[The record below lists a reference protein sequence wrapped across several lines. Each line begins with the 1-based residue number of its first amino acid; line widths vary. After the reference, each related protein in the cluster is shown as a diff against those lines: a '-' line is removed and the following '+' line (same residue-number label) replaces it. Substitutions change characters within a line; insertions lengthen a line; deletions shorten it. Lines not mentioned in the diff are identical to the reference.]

1 MGLTIKAKSNILT
14 TLVSNYYKTRANRL
28 HGRRSWSN
36 QPLAV
41 SQTDMTFSFLLVQ
54 AAIVFLLSSADIVN
68 ELLGSV
74 CKAALRK
81 E

>member
-28 HGRRSWSN
+28 HERRSWSN